1 MKANQLIEY
10 SDYREIDS
18 LIDEYRYADNATSND
33 IYEMVVSEV
42 ARTIIKPV
50 PREVKAYIKTNI
62 KRGY

>member
-33 IYEMVVSEV
+33 IYEMVASEV